1 MSKRAM
7 WLPTRILIKTTLMK
21 LGESMR
27 EFLEI
32 FFSIAIP
39 TAVLVGYALILARR
53 EDREL
58 SGETEPRKRP
68 RVSTA
73 IGPDPDAHL
82 GRVGTE

>member
-7 WLPTRILIKTTLMK
+7 WLPPRILIKTTLMK

-58 SGETEPRKRP
+58 SGETEPRP
-68 RVSTA
+68 RLSTA
-73 IGPDPDAHL
+73 ICPDPDAHL